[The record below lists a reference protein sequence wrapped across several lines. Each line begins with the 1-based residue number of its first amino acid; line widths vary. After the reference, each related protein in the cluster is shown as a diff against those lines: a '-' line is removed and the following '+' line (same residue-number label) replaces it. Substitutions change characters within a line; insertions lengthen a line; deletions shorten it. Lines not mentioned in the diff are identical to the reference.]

1 MTATET
7 NFDTTDLPMV
17 RRAALALAM
26 HLLIDDERGL
36 ILLRGATPADRA
48 SLEAKFWDCFDGDT
62 REGVATLVRLWSL
75 IDVFQARR
83 MRELLL
89 NRGFRVVQAAIE
101 VAASSRLNVQ
111 WGFNPQRFVMALSTA
126 EAEIVTLPRSA
137 PAQRPLREVAIAA

>member
-7 NFDTTDLPMV
+7 SFDTTDLPMV

-26 HLLIDDERGL
+26 HLLIEDERGL
-36 ILLRGATPADRA
+36 ILLRGATAADRA

-83 MRELLL
+83 LQQLLMA
-89 NRGFRVVQAAIE
+89 RGFRLVQSAIK
-101 VAASSRLNVQ
+101 VAASSRLNLQ
-111 WGFNPQRFVMALSTA
+111 WGFNPQRFVTALA
-126 EAEIVTLPRSA
+126 REEAEVVVLPRA
-137 PAQRPLREVAIAA
+137 VPAMVPVREVAIAA